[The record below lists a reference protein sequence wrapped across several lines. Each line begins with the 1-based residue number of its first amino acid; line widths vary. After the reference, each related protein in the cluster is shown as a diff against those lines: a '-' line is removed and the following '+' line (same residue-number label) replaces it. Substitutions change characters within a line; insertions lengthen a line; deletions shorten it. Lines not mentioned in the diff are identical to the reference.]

1 MSAYANTTAQSLMP
15 TLPSSPW
22 TILDQQDQW
31 QSFSESVGSDSQQL
45 VQSSLLL
52 EGLRCAACSHTI
64 ENGLLALPGVVSA
77 RVSMSKSRATVV
89 WSSALTRPSA
99 ILDAIKTLGYSAL
112 PASQR
117 ESELQAIKKQRAAFW
132 RWMVA
137 GFCMMQVM
145 MYASPSYFIKPGEMS
160 EEVRQLLNWASW
172 LLTMPVMIFSSN
184 GFFSQAWHDLKN
196 KQISMDLPV
205 TLGLVITFTV
215 SSAATFEPN
224 GWWGHTVYFDSL
236 TMFVFFLLSARLIEA
251 KLHARTLG
259 ALENLVNRIP
269 ESIERRNADN
279 TYTRILNRQLQ
290 VNDIVRVHLGEAFP
304 ADGVL
309 TDGNT
314 QVDESL
320 LTGEATPIQKN
331 TQDMVIA
338 GSYNL
343 SNTVHMRIEKLG
355 ATTQYGQIVN
365 LIHHASMDKPRLA
378 QIADTVA
385 RPFLI
390 FVIASAA
397 LAAALLWDVDH
408 GRALMTA
415 AAVLIVTCP
424 CALSLATPAAMLAS
438 ASSFVKRGILI
449 RRLQA
454 IESIATVDTVIFDKT
469 GTLTDERMQIVDV
482 HCREGRSQHEVLAL
496 AAALA
501 QHSLHPV
508 SRAIAQAQIQAT
520 SDLEKALVTDV
531 QEEVG
536 AGIRANHHQQSI
548 KLGSAKFCGLDIAAA
563 TQQVYLADDAGWLA
577 TFELSES
584 VKPRAAQAVQQL
596 KAAQLSIELL
606 SGDQHDSVAQLA
618 NTVGISQFQ
627 AACSPQDKLA
637 RLQALKKQGKKVL
650 MVGDGLNDGPIL
662 ASAHVSIAMGKG
674 VPLSLANADYVLLN
688 GDIGQI
694 PVLIAQAKKTMR
706 IVKQNIGWAIAY
718 NLVSIPLAFTGV
730 LSAWLAGLGMAAS
743 SLIVIVN
750 AMRLS
755 RATPSPLTLEETL

>member
-1 MSAYANTTAQSLMP
+1 LSAYANKTAQSLLPLM
-15 TLPSSPW
+15 PSSPW

-31 QSFSESVGSDSQQL
+31 QSFSEMVGSDSQQL

-52 EGLRCAACSHTI
+52 EGLRCAACTHTI
-64 ENGLLALPGVVSA
+64 EQGLTALPGVISA

-89 WSSALTRPSA
+89 WSSAQTRPSA
-99 ILDAIKTLGYSAL
+99 ILDAIKALGYSAL

-117 ESELQAIKKQRAAFW
+117 ESELQATKKQRAAFW

-145 MYASPSYFIKPGEMS
+145 MYASPSYFIKPGEMT

-172 LLTMPVMIFSSN
+172 LLSMPVMIFSSRS
-184 GFFSQAWHDLKN
+184 FFSQAWHDLKN
-196 KQISMDLPV
+196 RQVSMDLPV
-205 TLGLVITFTV
+205 TLGIVITFIV

-224 GWWGHTVYFDSL
+224 GWWGNTVYFDTL
-236 TMFVFFLLSARLIEA
+236 TMFVFFLLSARLVEA
-251 KLHARTLG
+251 KLHTRTLG

-279 TYTRILNRQLQ
+279 TYSRILNRQLQ

-309 TDGNT
+309 TDGHT

-331 TQDMVIA
+331 TQDAVIA

-343 SNTVHMRIEKLG
+343 ASTVHMRIEKLG
-355 ATTQYGQIVN
+355 DTTQYGQIVN
-365 LIHHASMDKPRLA
+365 LIHQAAMEKPRLA

-385 RPFLI
+385 RPFLL

-449 RRLQA
+449 RHLQA
-454 IESIATVDTVIFDKT
+454 IESLAAIDTVIFDKT
-469 GTLTDERMQIVDV
+469 GTLTDDRMQVTAT
-482 HCREGRSQHEVLAL
+482 HSRNGYTEAQVLAL
-496 AAALA
+496 AASLA

-508 SRAIAQAQIQAT
+508 SRAINLAQAH
-520 SDLEKALVTDV
+520 SDTPTVLVTNI

-536 AGIRANHHQQSI
+536 AGIQAIHNQQFI
-548 KLGSAKFCGLDIAAA
+548 KLGSAKFCGLAITASA
-563 TQQVYLADDAGWLA
+563 QQVYLTDAQGWLA

-584 VKPRAAQAVQQL
+584 VKPRASQTVQQL
-596 KAAQLSIELL
+596 KEAQLSIELL
-606 SGDQHDSVAQLA
+606 SGDQQHGVSQLA
-618 NTVGISQFQ
+618 NVVGIHHYQ
-627 AACSPQDKLA
+627 AACSPQDKLT
-637 RLQALKKQGKKVL
+637 RLQALKQQGKKVL

-674 VPLSLANADYVLLN
+674 VPLSLAHADYVLLN

-694 PVLIAQAKKTMR
+694 PALIAQAKKTMR

-718 NLVSIPLAFTGV
+718 NLVCIPLAFTGV
-730 LSAWLAGLGMAAS
+730 LSAWLAGLGMALS
-743 SLIVIVN
+743 SLLVIAN

-755 RATPSPLTLEETL
+755 RAPASTLTQEEAR

>member
-1 MSAYANTTAQSLMP
+1 MSAYANTTAQSFLP

-22 TILDQQDQW
+22 TILDHQDQW
-31 QSFSESVGSDSQQL
+31 QSFSESVGDQSQQL

-52 EGLRCAACSHTI
+52 EGLRCAACTHTI
-64 ENGLLALPGVVSA
+64 ERGLSALPGIVSA

-99 ILDAIKTLGYSAL
+99 ILDAIKDLGYGAL

-117 ESELQAIKKQRAAFW
+117 ESELQATKKQRAAFW

-145 MYASPSYFIKPGEMS
+145 MYASPSYFIKAGEMT

-172 LLTMPVMIFSSN
+172 LLSMPVIVFSSS
-184 GFFSQAWHDLKN
+184 GFFNQAWHDLKN
-196 KQISMDLPV
+196 RQVSMDLPV
-205 TLGLVITFTV
+205 TLGIGITFIV
-215 SSAATFEPN
+215 SSAATFDPN
-224 GWWGHTVYFDSL
+224 GWWGNTVYFDSL
-236 TMFVFFLLSARLIEA
+236 TMFVFFLLSARLVEA
-251 KLHARTLG
+251 KLHTRTLG

-269 ESIERRNADN
+269 ESIERRNDDGS
-279 TYTRILNRQLQ
+279 YTRILNRQLQ
-290 VNDIVRVHLGEAFP
+290 TNDIVRVHLGEAFP

-320 LTGEATPIQKN
+320 LTGEATPIQKAAH
-331 TQDMVIA
+331 DRVIA

-343 SNTVHMRIEKLG
+343 SHTVHMRVEQLG

-365 LIHHASMDKPRLA
+365 LIQQAAMEKPRLA

-385 RPFLI
+385 RPFLL

-397 LAAALLWDVDH
+397 VAAVLLWPVDH
-408 GRALMTA
+408 ARALMTA

-438 ASSFVKRGILI
+438 ASTFVKRGILI

-454 IESIATVDTVIFDKT
+454 IESLAAIDTVIFDKT
-469 GTLTDERMQIVDV
+469 GTLTDERMQIVATQSRDGYS
-482 HCREGRSQHEVLAL
+482 HAQVLAL
-496 AAALA
+496 AASLA

-508 SRAIAQAQIQAT
+508 SRAINLAQT
-520 SDLEKALVTDV
+520 HNTVPTTMLTDIH
-531 QEEVG
+531 EHVG
-536 AGIRANHHQQSI
+536 AGIQANHDQQRI
-548 KLGSAKFCGLDIAAA
+548 KLGSASFCGLTMTAAA
-563 TQQVYLADDAGWLA
+563 QQVYLADAQGWLA

-584 VKPRAAQAVQQL
+584 VKPNAAHTVQQL
-596 KAAQLSIELL
+596 KDAQLAIELL
-606 SGDQHDSVAQLA
+606 SGDQHFGVAQLA
-618 NTVGISQFQ
+618 NAIGIPQFQ
-627 AACSPQDKLA
+627 AACSPQDKLT
-637 RLQALKKQGKKVL
+637 RLQALKQQGKKVL

-674 VPLSLANADYVLLN
+674 VPLSLGHADYILLN
-688 GDIGQI
+688 GDISQI
-694 PVLIAQAKKTMR
+694 PALIAQVKKTMR

-718 NLVSIPLAFTGV
+718 NLVCIPLAFTGV
-730 LSAWLAGLGMAAS
+730 LSAWLAGLGMALS
-743 SLIVIVN
+743 SLLVIAN

-755 RATPSPLTLEETL
+755 RNTSSTPFKEAA